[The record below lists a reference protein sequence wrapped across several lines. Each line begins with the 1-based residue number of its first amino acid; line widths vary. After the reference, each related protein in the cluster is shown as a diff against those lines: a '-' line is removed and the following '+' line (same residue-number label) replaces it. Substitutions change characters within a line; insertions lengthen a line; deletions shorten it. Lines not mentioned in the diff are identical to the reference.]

1 MINLSTGRSLKYP
14 NKARD
19 QNQWKK
25 YKFFK
30 FHGVQSRVIAIAS
43 FVLFSLVPN
52 TKINFSDITVHKN
65 WAPEE
70 PHKEK
75 QNLEICH

>member
-1 MINLSTGRSLKYP
+1 MINLSTGRILKYQIKLEIRISGKSI
-14 NKARD
+14 N
-19 QNQWKK
+19 
-25 YKFFK
+25 FFK
-30 FHGVQSRVIAIAS
+30 FHGVQSRVIVITY

-52 TKINFSDITVHKN
+52 TNINFSDITVDKN